1 MTKMGE
7 INQGTLMQDWK
18 MRNLSNIIIMKT
30 GIIKEFYKG
39 HYCTIL
45 DFPKQDIL
53 SFMLDES
60 YKYVWG
66 INYELYGVEWSKDI
80 GLFNPDIDTLMRKTK
95 TEFLMNTSDF
105 LIQKP
110 RLKGELHIVQVNKIP
125 PYYLNREMIK
135 GNKWYDLLKEEADY
149 LFEIIFPGSPDY
161 TEVVSPD
168 RLFLENLLDKL
179 NMCQH
184 E

>member
-1 MTKMGE
+1 MGE

-66 INYELYGVEWSKDI
+66 INYELYGVEPLTLNSKKI
-80 GLFNPDIDTLMRKTK
+80 L
-95 TEFLMNTSDF
+95 
-105 LIQKP
+105 
-110 RLKGELHIVQVNKIP
+110 LHI
-125 PYYLNREMIK
+125 
-135 GNKWYDLLKEEADY
+135 
-149 LFEIIFPGSPDY
+149 
-161 TEVVSPD
+161 
-168 RLFLENLLDKL
+168 
-179 NMCQH
+179 
-184 E
+184 